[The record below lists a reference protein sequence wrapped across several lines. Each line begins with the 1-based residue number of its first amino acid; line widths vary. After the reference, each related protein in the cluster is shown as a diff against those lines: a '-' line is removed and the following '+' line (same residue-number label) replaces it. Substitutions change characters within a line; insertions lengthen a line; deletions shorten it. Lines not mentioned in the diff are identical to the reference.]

1 MTGIPPAPDGS
12 PLSDED
18 VEGVEGAEVTLL
30 PVAGDGDGGG
40 GGERLVALA
49 FTSVALLV
57 EAMGEEQPWVVIPS
71 GELEKALTGSG
82 AAAVLIDP
90 RLADGTEEDHDRG

>member
-1 MTGIPPAPDGS
+1 MHEIPQAPDGS
-12 PLSDED
+12 PLGD
-18 VEGVEGAEVTLL
+18 EGVEGAEVTLV
-30 PVAGDGDGGG
+30 PVAGDGD
-40 GGERLVALA
+40 GERLVALA

-71 GELEKALTGSG
+71 GEMEKVLAGSG

-90 RLADGTEEDHDRG
+90 RLSDAMEEDHDGG